1 MPNGGSDNC
10 AMCWFNSKNKGEAGP
25 FHYNDPGEDYCEIR
39 NVAIDIPFYT
49 YCTNHPDRSP
59 DRDPIPIGPIYV
71 DKGKGRQPWQHSPDT
86 ESIRTHLLELLE
98 KIQEQPRPEPPPSFL
113 SEQGTFF
120 RDEVVV
126 WQLGN
131 FKEKRALND
140 LKRLV
145 EFDPAASV
153 GEPIYRT
160 RETLVE
166 AAREAMA
173 NILGHGSSG
182 A

>member
-1 MPNGGSDNC
+1 MPNGGSDCC
-10 AMCWFNSKNKGEAGP
+10 ATCWFNRKNKGEAGP
-25 FHYNDPGEDYCEIR
+25 FHEKDPGEAYCEIR
-39 NVAIDIPFYT
+39 DVAIDNPFWT
-49 YCTNHPDRSP
+49 YCVNHPYRSP
-59 DRDPIPIGPIYV
+59 DRDTIPIGPIYI
-71 DKGKGRQPWQHSPDT
+71 DRGKGRQLWQHSPDT
-86 ESIRTHLLELLE
+86 ESIRSHLLKLLE
-98 KIQEQPRPEPPPSFL
+98 QIQEHPRPEYRAGYPRDA
-113 SEQGTFF
+113 ETFF

-131 FKEKRALND
+131 FEEQRALND
-140 LKRLV
+140 LKRIM

-166 AAREAMA
+166 AAHEAMA
-173 NILGHGSSG
+173 KILGHESNG